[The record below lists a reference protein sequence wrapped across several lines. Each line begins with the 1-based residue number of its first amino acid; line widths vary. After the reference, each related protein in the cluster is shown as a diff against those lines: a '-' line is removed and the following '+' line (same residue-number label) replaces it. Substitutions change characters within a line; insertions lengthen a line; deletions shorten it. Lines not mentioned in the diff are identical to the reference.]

1 MSNDKEQKDL
11 EAMIAR
17 DEKAAAELG
26 ISVDRYHQLCDEW
39 NHLHDDG
46 WDVPERE
53 YWLKE
58 VVEEEMAKEADDY
71 NPETEWLHKPFGKTK
86 IKKNAIMQC

>member
-1 MSNDKEQKDL
+1 MSNDKEQRDL

-26 ISVDRYHQLCDEW
+26 ISVDRYYQLCDDW

-46 WDVPERE
+46 WDVPDRE

-71 NPETEWLHKPFGKTK
+71 NPETEWLHKPSGKNK
-86 IKKNAIMQC
+86 D